1 MLIFLEHCVWILLL
15 LLRFMSVVS
24 QDVML
29 CAALRQ
35 HPAQISALGPPAHS
49 ALLSAAG
56 AVVENRYFCRR
67 VLFLL
72 NDIVKGKFVAQGEVR
87 MIVNPFGFFR
97 LKQTVRNYIFQR
109 FFGCIG
115 IHYLQYD
122 LGIHAGNQVPKYQ
135 MYF

>member
-1 MLIFLEHCVWILLL
+1 MRYPKEIALFMLIFLEHCVWILLL

-35 HPAQISALGPPAHS
+35 HPAQIFALGPPAHS

-72 NDIVKGKFVAQGEVR
+72 NDIVKGKFVA
-87 MIVNPFGFFR
+87 
-97 LKQTVRNYIFQR
+97 
-109 FFGCIG
+109 
-115 IHYLQYD
+115 
-122 LGIHAGNQVPKYQ
+122 
-135 MYF
+135 

>member
-1 MLIFLEHCVWILLL
+1 
-15 LLRFMSVVS
+15 MSVVS

-35 HPAQISALGPPAHS
+35 HPSAQSFARGPPAHS

-72 NDIVKGKFVAQGEVR
+72 NDIVKGKFVA
-87 MIVNPFGFFR
+87 
-97 LKQTVRNYIFQR
+97 
-109 FFGCIG
+109 
-115 IHYLQYD
+115 
-122 LGIHAGNQVPKYQ
+122 
-135 MYF
+135 